1 MSTNAYPWDRMAE
14 VQRDRPLILVA
25 ERDANVRAFQSVF
38 LARAGLD
45 AEFVDDGVQALER
58 ARALAPALLIT
69 EILIPKMDGLM
80 LCRAIRADR
89 ELANLPVIVFSILA
103 AAARA
108 HEAGATAFMRKPMI
122 ESVFLAQVG
131 AALSTRV
138 SPTPDPE

>member
-1 MSTNAYPWDRMAE
+1 MAE

-25 ERDANVRAFQSVF
+25 ERDANVRAFQSAF
-38 LARAGLD
+38 LARAGFE

-58 ARALAPALLIT
+58 ARAVAPALLIT
-69 EILIPKMDGLM
+69 EILIPKMYCLM
-80 LCRAIRADR
+80 LCRAIRADS

-108 HEAGATAFMRKPMI
+108 SEAGATAFLRKPMI
-122 ESVFLAQVG
+122 ESVFLAQVD

-138 SPTPDPE
+138 SPPLEPQ

>member
-1 MSTNAYPWDRMAE
+1 MAE
-14 VQRDRPLILVA
+14 AQRDRPLILVA
-25 ERDANVRAFQSVF
+25 ERDANVRAFQSAF
-38 LARAGLD
+38 LTRAGFD
-45 AEFVDDGVQALER
+45 AEFVGDGVQALER
-58 ARALAPALLIT
+58 VRAAAPALLIT

-80 LCRAIRADR
+80 LCRAIRADS

-108 HEAGATAFMRKPMI
+108 SEAGATAFLRKPMI

-138 SPTPDPE
+138 SPPLDHQ